1 MPLLDITNKD
11 TSVHM
16 QNLSL
21 FGARVLDFNLL
32 NTGNI
37 RLIIFQNGR
46 HLSPEKALQLPRT
59 GVINDTERVAC
70 LHLQL
75 CHTRITLAF
84 QQITKTIPVT
94 NYIAVS

>member
-16 QNLSL
+16 QNLSF
-21 FGARVLDFNLL
+21 FGDRFFDFTLL

-37 RLIIFQNGR
+37 RLKIFQSGR

-59 GVINDTERVAC
+59 DNVNDTERVAC

-75 CHTRITLAF
+75 CNTRITFAF
-84 QQITKTIPVT
+84 QQITKSIPVI
-94 NYIAVS
+94 N

>member
-1 MPLLDITNKD
+1 
-11 TSVHM
+11 M

-21 FGARVLDFNLL
+21 FGARFFDFNIL

-37 RLIIFQNGR
+37 RLIKFQNGL

-59 GVINDTERVAC
+59 DVVNNTERVAC

-75 CHTRITLAF
+75 CNTRITFAF
-84 QQITKTIPVT
+84 QQITKTFPGINRNFFYT
-94 NYIAVS
+94 